1 MIWDLETHL
10 WALPH
15 SGVIKALQAL
25 HWLHKLSRFSGV
37 GVRASPKK
45 KKKKVLR
52 YWKRVKAWREAL
64 AIFHQS

>member
-1 MIWDLETHL
+1 MAVFFLIIWDLETHL

-37 GVRASPKK
+37 GVRASSQKQK
-45 KKKKVLR
+45 GTEVLE
-52 YWKRVKAWREAL
+52 KSESL
-64 AIFHQS
+64 A